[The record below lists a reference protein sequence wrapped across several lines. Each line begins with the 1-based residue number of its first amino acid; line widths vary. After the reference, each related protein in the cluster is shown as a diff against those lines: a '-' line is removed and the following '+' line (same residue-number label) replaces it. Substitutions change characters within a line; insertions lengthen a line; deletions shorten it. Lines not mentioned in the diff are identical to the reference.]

1 MRLRIKVLGLVLA
14 FLSLSAGSFGQ
25 VTRGINNLEAPTAIK
40 PTVKGNIGP
49 IEAELKEN
57 GQVSM
62 ASISCGGS
70 GEGPPQTAV
79 EIMHSMFCGASAV
92 LIGSAVGKQSKLNE
106 DGSWIVT
113 DYSIH
118 AERIFKNDGAAAIR
132 RGDNVTVTMSGGQIS
147 IDGKTA
153 MAKDENIFLNSS
165 DLYIFFLQRMP
176 ANREYAPMSGSGFVS
191 AADGKL
197 YTLGG
202 RPENLAETSLGY
214 LDLISTVA
222 KTPCQKPQK

>member
-1 MRLRIKVLGLVLA
+1 MRLKIKLLALVFAL
-14 FLSLSAGSFGQ
+14 LSLSALSFGQ
-25 VTRGINNLEAPTAIK
+25 ANRDINNLEAPTPVK
-40 PTVKGNIGP
+40 PTVKGNIGR
-49 IEAELKEN
+49 IEGELKEN

-70 GEGPPQTAV
+70 GDGPPETAA

-92 LIGSAVGKQSKLNE
+92 LIGTAVGKQSKLNE

-118 AERIFKNDGAAAIR
+118 VERIFKNDGAAAIR
-132 RGDNVTVTMSGGQIS
+132 RGGNVTVTMSGGQIS
-147 IDGKTA
+147 IDGKIA
-153 MAKDENIFLNSS
+153 MAKDENVFLNSS
-165 DLYIFFLQRMP
+165 DPYIFFLKRMP
-176 ANREYAPMSGSGFVS
+176 ANRAYTPMAGSGFVS

-197 YTLGG
+197 YTLGK

-214 LDLISTVA
+214 LDLISSAA
-222 KTPCQKPQK
+222 KTPCQKTQK